1 MSEADRALPHNPVA
15 ERAILGAVLLDGK
28 ALVAAGAILEPKDF
42 YVEAHQLIFR
52 AMVSLSERSGASID
66 AITVGDELG
75 SDLLE
80 RARGYPYLAGLSDG
94 LSRSPDV
101 ARYAGIVKG
110 KAERRSIIT
119 CANDVAKSAMN
130 GGKGLKEKVEKLSIH
145 IGVGVG
151 IERKDITWRTGADS
165 SLNAA
170 SEAPPW
176 VVEPYVVAGGIT
188 DLAGPPKGAGKT
200 TFATHLSRAVIDGER
215 FLGGGVQRGPVV
227 YLTEET
233 ETTFA
238 QAMRRAGLVGCAD
251 FHWMTRY
258 EVARVTWADTVT
270 LATQKA
276 AEVGATLI
284 VVDTAPTFMDFKG
297 DAENSTGEVLQAM
310 RPLQDA
316 AAKGFAV
323 LAIRHERKS
332 GGPVG
337 IAGRGS
343 SAYAGAADIVLGLRR
358 PQTGTRPK
366 VRELH
371 ALSRLDVTPD
381 LLVIELTD
389 DGYTSRGTASSV
401 ALEDAKGAIE
411 RVAPTNAAEARTL
424 DDLLGDV
431 DVKVSRATLNRAAE
445 ELLEAGVLSKAG
457 KGVKGSAFK
466 YFLFKHSLLGEKKG
480 KAMVSEDG
488 KEGREPTTKADEGID
503 I

>member
-1 MSEADRALPHNPVA
+1 MSEADRALPHNPEA
-15 ERAILGAVLLDGK
+15 EQAILGAVLLDGK
-28 ALVAAGAILEPKDF
+28 ALVAVGAILEPEDF
-42 YVEAHQLIFR
+42 YVKAHQLIFR

-66 AITVGDELG
+66 AITIGDELG

-80 RARGYPYLAGLSDG
+80 RAGGYPYLAGLFDG
-94 LSRSPDV
+94 LSRAPDV
-101 ARYAGIVKG
+101 PHYGGIVKA
-110 KAERRSIIT
+110 KAVLRRIVT
-119 CANDVAKSAMN
+119 GANDVSKSAMN
-130 GGKGLKEKVEKLSIH
+130 GGKGLEAKVEMLSFH
-145 IGVGVG
+145 LGEGVRK
-151 IERKDITWRTGADS
+151 ERIDITWRTGADL
-165 SLNAA
+165 LNAA
-170 SEAPPW
+170 SADPPW

-200 TFATHLSRAVIDGER
+200 TFATHLSRAVLGGER
-215 FLGGGVQRGPVV
+215 FLGGGVQRRPVV

>member
-52 AMVSLSERSGASID
+52 AMVSLSERSGTSID
-66 AITVGDELG
+66 DITVGDELG
-75 SDLLE
+75 RDLE
-80 RARGYPYLAGLSDG
+80 RAGGYPYLASLFDG
-94 LSRSPDV
+94 LPRALNVPH
-101 ARYAGIVKG
+101 YGGIVKD
-110 KAERRSIIT
+110 KAALRRIIT
-119 CANDVAKSAMN
+119 CANAVSKSAMN

-151 IERKDITWRTGADS
+151 IERKDIPWRTGADS

-215 FLGGGVQRGPVV
+215 FLGGGVQRRPVV

-238 QAMRRAGLVGCAD
+238 QAMRRAGLFGCAD

-258 EVARVTWADTVT
+258 DVARVMWADTVT

-323 LAIRHERKS
+323 LTC
-332 GGPVG
+332 PMC
-337 IAGRGS
+337 
-343 SAYAGAADIVLGLRR
+343 LG
-358 PQTGTRPK
+358 
-366 VRELH
+366 H
-371 ALSRLDVTPD
+371 
-381 LLVIELTD
+381 LLT
-389 DGYTSRGTASSV
+389 
-401 ALEDAKGAIE
+401 
-411 RVAPTNAAEARTL
+411 
-424 DDLLGDV
+424 
-431 DVKVSRATLNRAAE
+431 
-445 ELLEAGVLSKAG
+445 
-457 KGVKGSAFK
+457 
-466 YFLFKHSLLGEKKG
+466 H
-480 KAMVSEDG
+480 
-488 KEGREPTTKADEGID
+488 
-503 I
+503 

>member
-80 RARGYPYLAGLSDG
+80 RAGGYPYLAGLSDG
-94 LSRSPDV
+94 LSRAPDV

-119 CANDVAKSAMN
+119 CANDVSKAAMN
-130 GGKGLKEKVEKLSIH
+130 GGRGLKEKVEKLSIH

-151 IERKDITWRTGADS
+151 IERKDIPWRTGADS

-215 FLGGGVQRGPVV
+215 FLGGGVQRRPVV

-233 ETTFA
+233 PTTFA
-238 QAMRRAGLVGCAD
+238 QAMRRAGLLGCED
-251 FHWMTRY
+251 FHWITRY
-258 EVARVTWADTVT
+258 EVTGMPWPNVVAVAVAKAR
-270 LATQKA
+270 
-276 AEVGATLI
+276 EVGSTLI
-284 VVDTAPTFMDFKG
+284 VVDTTPTFMGFKG
-297 DAENSTGEVLQAM
+297 EAENATGEVTQAM
-310 RPLQDA
+310 LPLRDA
-316 AAKGFAV
+316 VAEGFAV

-332 GGPVG
+332 GGAVG
-337 IAGRGS
+337 TAGRGS
-343 SAYAGAADIVLGLRR
+343 SAYTAAVDIVLGLRR
-358 PQTGTRPK
+358 PQAGTRPEA
-366 VRELH
+366 RELH

-381 LLVIELTD
+381 LRVIELTD
-389 DGYTSRGTASSV
+389 DGYISRGSASSV
-401 ALEDAKGAIE
+401 ALEDGE
-411 RVAPTNAAEARTL
+411 G
-424 DDLLGDV
+424 GD
-431 DVKVSRATLNRAAE
+431 
-445 ELLEAGVLSKAG
+445 
-457 KGVKGSAFK
+457 
-466 YFLFKHSLLGEKKG
+466 
-480 KAMVSEDG
+480 
-488 KEGREPTTKADEGID
+488 
-503 I
+503 